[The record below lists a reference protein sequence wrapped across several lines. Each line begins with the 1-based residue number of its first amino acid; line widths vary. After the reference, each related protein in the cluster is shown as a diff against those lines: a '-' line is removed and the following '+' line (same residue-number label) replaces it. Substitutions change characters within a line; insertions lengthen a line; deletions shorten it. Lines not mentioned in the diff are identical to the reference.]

1 MRIEQNLCPTDR
13 YSLKCPYRR
22 TPTRV
27 VVHNTANDAPAANEI
42 AYMLRREDEVSFHFA
57 VDDEKAVQGLPLERN
72 AWASGDGH
80 GPGNMEGI
88 HVEICYSLSG
98 GERFDRAEE
107 NAAEL
112 IADLLTHYGWGLER
126 VTKHQD
132 YDGKYC
138 PHRTL
143 DRGWERFLELVRQ
156 RLPRQE
162 EPENEEGSPMT
173 YEQWKAYYQRYRAE
187 EAARPVSDWAR
198 EAVELCRERGWLT
211 GDENGRLRP
220 RSPITRQEAA
230 VLFSRARQAGFSSR
244 GQLPESKK

>member
-1 MRIEQNLCPTDR
+1 MTVVEKLCPPER
-13 YSLKCPYRR
+13 YGLKCPYRR
-22 TPTRV
+22 TPGRI
-27 VVHNTANDAPAANEI
+27 VVHNTGNDAPAENEI

-57 VDDEKAVQGLPLERN
+57 VDDEQAVQGLPLDRN

-80 GPGNMEGI
+80 GPGNLEGI
-88 HVEICYSLSG
+88 HIEICYSLSG

-112 IADLLTHYGWGLER
+112 IAALLSRYGWGLDR

-143 DRGWERFLELVRQ
+143 DRGWERFLEMIRQ

-162 EPENEEGSPMT
+162 EPETEEGDPMT
-173 YEQWKAYYQRYRAE
+173 YEQWKEYRERCRAE
-187 EAARPVSDWAR
+187 EAVLPVSGWAK
-198 EAVELCRERGWLT
+198 EAVDFCREKGWLQ
-211 GDENGRLRP
+211 GDADGGLRP
-220 RSPITRQEAA
+220 QCPVTRQELA
-230 VLFSRARQAGFSSR
+230 VILERVFQRPG
-244 GQLPESKK
+244 P